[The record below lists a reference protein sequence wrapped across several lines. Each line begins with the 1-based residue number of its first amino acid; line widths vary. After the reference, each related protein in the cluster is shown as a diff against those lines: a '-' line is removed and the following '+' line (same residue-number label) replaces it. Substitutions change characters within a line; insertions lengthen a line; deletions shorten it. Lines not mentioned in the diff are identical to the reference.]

1 MYLFTKKNSDEIVR
15 YPRCIPERDGAWRG
29 ASEVED
35 LSKLGKLGTKMRT
48 VHRRLVRLG
57 TGIGRPGGAK
67 LLNASD
73 TSGARSA
80 RAASRASAASAASA
94 AGRAQQGSGLSRYP

>member
-48 VHRRLVRLG
+48 VHRRLVRLVVDEHAHDPTLEAVARG
-57 TGIGRPGGAK
+57 VKPGAGPKKRLRGGVDDGVVATAFSYLIEM
-67 LLNASD
+67 LL
-73 TSGARSA
+73 
-80 RAASRASAASAASA
+80 
-94 AGRAQQGSGLSRYP
+94 